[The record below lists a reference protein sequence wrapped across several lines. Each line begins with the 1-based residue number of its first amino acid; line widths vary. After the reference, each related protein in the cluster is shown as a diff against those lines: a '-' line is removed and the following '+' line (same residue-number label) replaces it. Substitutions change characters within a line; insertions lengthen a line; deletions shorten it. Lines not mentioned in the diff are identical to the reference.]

1 MQVSGWRSFYQE
13 AVSGVNQYPR
23 DYWTFLMQEAEAA
36 IFLRIQEL
44 SGSPGHTKE
53 RDDLT
58 DAVHMMRHMQVV
70 ILDFPELCTAV

>member
-44 SGSPGHTKE
+44 ASSPDHTQE

-58 DAVHMMRHMQVV
+58 DAVHV
-70 ILDFPELCTAV
+70 IRDLQMEILYYPELCPAD

>member
-1 MQVSGWRSFYQE
+1 M
-13 AVSGVNQYPR
+13 
-23 DYWTFLMQEAEAA
+23 FLMQEAEAA

>member
-1 MQVSGWRSFYQE
+1 MQVPSWQSFYDE
-13 AVSGVNQYPR
+13 AVAGANHYPR
-23 DYWTFLMQEAEAA
+23 DYWMFLMQEAEAA